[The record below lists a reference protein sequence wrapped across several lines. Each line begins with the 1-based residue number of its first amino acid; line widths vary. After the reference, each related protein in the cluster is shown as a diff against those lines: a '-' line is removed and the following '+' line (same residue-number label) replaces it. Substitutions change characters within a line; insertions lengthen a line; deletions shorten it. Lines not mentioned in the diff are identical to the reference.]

1 MSTIKEEFLPDV
13 ISLRPVLFD
22 NATCFCTYRLNIAYR
37 LDNPNEKLHIIFDK
51 YENHFNYFKGVVPK
65 LWAVGKTDFSQA
77 VSFVNNRSYFKIT
90 VTLRVKISS
99 AKDNKVLSALNRIDT
114 FIGV

>member
-1 MSTIKEEFLPDV
+1 MTTLKEEFLLDV
-13 ISLRPVLFD
+13 ISFRPVLFD

-51 YENHFNYFKGVVPK
+51 YENHYSYFKGVVPK

-77 VSFVNNRSYFKIT
+77 VSIVGNRSYFKIT